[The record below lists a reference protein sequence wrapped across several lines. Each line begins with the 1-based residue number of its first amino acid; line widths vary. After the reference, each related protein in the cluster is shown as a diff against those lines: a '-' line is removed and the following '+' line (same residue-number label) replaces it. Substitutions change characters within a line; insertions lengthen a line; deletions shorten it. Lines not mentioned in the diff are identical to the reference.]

1 MLLGFLRVSKFA
13 LQNIGRNFSLSL
25 MTILILILMLL
36 SINTLVII
44 NVLTAEAVKSVKDQ
58 IDVSIYFVHDAS
70 SKQIAEVK
78 SYVNSFPEVVEIKY
92 LTEDEVL
99 AQFREQ
105 HKDNAEIIAS
115 LEELDENPLGPTMIV
130 TTREPKDY
138 EKVITALTVPEY
150 ENIIEAKTFGDT
162 EKAIERIH
170 TITTQVERFTI
181 AISILFAIIAFL
193 IIFNTIRIA
202 IYTHRIEISIKKLVG
217 ASNWFVRG
225 PYLIESLIFS
235 FLSVLI
241 TYGLVVLV
249 IHLMDPYI
257 AVVFGETGILTNYYN
272 SSIILLLGIQFLAVL
287 LLTIFSSLLAMRKHL
302 RV

>member
-1 MLLGFLRVSKFA
+1 
-13 LQNIGRNFSLSL
+13 

-36 SINTLVII
+36 SINTLIII
-44 NVLTAEAVKSVKDQ
+44 NILTDEAVKSVKDQ
-58 IDVSIYFVHDAS
+58 IDVSIYFAHDAS
-70 SKQIAEVK
+70 QIQIDEVK
-78 SYVNSFPEVVEIKY
+78 SYVDSFPEVVEIEY

-105 HKDNAEIIAS
+105 YKDNTEIIAS

-138 EKVITALTVPEY
+138 EKVIAALVVPEY

-170 TITTQVERFTI
+170 IITTQVERFTI

-202 IYTHRIEISIKKLVG
+202 IYTHRMEISIKKLVG
-217 ASNWFVRG
+217 ANNWFVRG
-225 PYLIESLIFS
+225 PYLIEALVFS

-241 TYGLVVLV
+241 TYGLVILAL
-249 IHLMDPYI
+249 HLLDPYI
-257 AVVFGETGILTNYYN
+257 TIVFGEANILTNYYN
-272 SSIILLLGIQFLAVL
+272 SSILSLLGIQFLAVL
-287 LLTIFSSLLAMRKHL
+287 FLTVFSSLLAMRKHL
-302 RV
+302 RVWFGDRLTVGL